1 MTALTLHISR
11 TGRLSSWLLRI
22 ASLIGLLV
30 AWQVAA
36 QLADDPGLLPTPA
49 ATAAV
54 VIEQIHSGDL
64 LFHVGMTLL
73 RVVIAFVGA
82 MLIGT
87 AIGIVMGRNAGIDMF
102 FDSWLVVALN
112 VPALVTIVLCYVWFG
127 LTEAAAVFAVA
138 LNKAPTVI
146 TILREGA
153 KSLDESLLEMA
164 EVYKVPR
171 SRILRRIVLPQ
182 LAPSLM
188 AAGRSGLAL
197 TWKIVL
203 VVELLGRPN
212 GVGFEIRR
220 FFNFFDIAGILAYT
234 LVFVAVILVIEAL
247 LLKPLDRRV
256 TKWRQS
262 QA

>member
-1 MTALTLHISR
+1 MTALTLHFHR
-11 TGRLSSWLLRI
+11 AGRLNGWLLRI
-22 ASLIGLLV
+22 ASLVALLAV
-30 AWQVAA
+30 WQVAA
-36 QLADDPGLLPTPA
+36 HLADDPALLPTPL

-54 VIEQIHSGDL
+54 VIDQIRSGDL

-87 AIGIVMGRNAGIDMF
+87 AVGILMGRSGGLDLF

-112 VPALVTIVLCYVWFG
+112 IPALVTIVLCYVWFG
-127 LTEAAAVFAVA
+127 LTEAAAIFAVA

-153 KSLDESLLEMA
+153 RSLDQSLMEMTKL
-164 EVYKVPR
+164 YHVPPA
-171 SRILRRIVLPQ
+171 RILRRIILPQ

-188 AAGRSGLAL
+188 GAARSGLAL

-234 LVFVAVILVIEAL
+234 LVFVAVILAIEAL
-247 LLKPLDRRV
+247 LLKPLDRRISR
-256 TKWRQS
+256 WRQ
-262 QA
+262 A